1 MDLRAMSAG
10 GVTTLLP
17 DIRYAYTRY
26 ALRLL
31 VNMTDREAVDATLE
45 AGYGRVFE
53 MEPPPFVSGGEE
65 ETEPVG

>member
-1 MDLRAMSAG
+1 MDLRAMSAV

-26 ALRLL
+26 SLRLL

-53 MEPPPFVSGGEE
+53 MEPPPVAEIPEDTGEE
-65 ETEPVG
+65 